1 MSNVFVIIKM
11 CYVHNQW
18 YGISCASLY
27 VCDKVVGRIYE
38 KCNRDEGKEGQT
50 KLNNEELHKLHSLS

>member
-1 MSNVFVIIKM
+1 M